1 MRKPRG
7 QCVSLRDA
15 EQTQCQHRLLAVPAS
30 ACREVLLTIEATS
43 LPGCGRDGR
52 DGMSTQQPWLRPSS
66 RIPTPCFWG
75 SGSPV
80 ELQRDQP
87 AYRES
92 GLSTAHEEARY
103 QAASSWVPGALV
115 EPFQEKLTQNKSEL
129 VPDSR
134 GYAGEGSPPSLRL
147 ARRVGQRT
155 EVGWV
160 VQSLQG

>member
-1 MRKPRG
+1 MAGMGCQPS
-7 QCVSLRDA
+7 SLGSDPPLEA
-15 EQTQCQHRLLAVPAS
+15 PLPAS
-30 ACREVLLTIEATS
+30 GEVAL
-43 LPGCGRDGR
+43 
-52 DGMSTQQPWLRPSS
+52 
-66 RIPTPCFWG
+66 
-75 SGSPV
+75 SPA
-80 ELQRDQP
+80 ELQWDQP

-92 GLSTAHEEARY
+92 GLSTVREEARY

-115 EPFQEKLTQNKSEL
+115 EPFQEKLTQNRSEL

-134 GYAGEGSPPSLRL
+134 GYVDEGSLPSLRL